1 MNKISGVAIGAGC
14 CFSFG
19 FGERIDPD
27 MTSAAYIPLDKLN
40 KNSFR
45 VLKHFFFIQLPSPL
59 IRALAFVIKSI
70 IASQARAANGFT

>member
-40 KNSFR
+40 KNSFQM
-45 VLKHFFFIQLPSPL
+45 LKSFFFYTTS
-59 IRALAFVIKSI
+59 
-70 IASQARAANGFT
+70 FTTH